1 MNSKITKALSFF
13 SGLTRGASKPASAP
27 AKTGTTRPA
36 LNGALSNLARLNTSS
51 SGAASL
57 LSGAA
62 RPRLSA
68 RDLPRAGA
76 TPRAR
81 AQVLATAREV
91 ARIQALPSPAL
102 PTDLQKRFDALKAS
116 MPKAGGGNAPAGRK
130 PPMTG
135 EKRNGG
141 LSAAVSVQVNVSLS
155 ASVTNADAHEV
166 DGAKVEAP
174 KVEAPKVETPK
185 VETPKAEEPKTE
197 EPKTEEPKTEEPKAE
212 EPKAE
217 GPKTEEPKAEAP
229 KTEEP
234 KTEEPKTEEP
244 KAEGPK
250 TEEPKTEEPKVDEP
264 KVEDPKADGPEAEGP
279 EAQGPKTEGVASPIA
294 DAHQELSGLEGKVHD
309 HVNAMHNAVAA
320 HPAQPPYDLFQQE
333 MAELQ
338 QLAIL
343 ISQILQRLVQ
353 HAGQALLSITRN

>member
-102 PTDLQKRFDALKAS
+102 STDLQKRFDALKAS

-155 ASVTNADAHEV
+155 ASVTNADAYEV
-166 DGAKVEAP
+166 DGA

-185 VETPKAEEPKTE
+185 VET
-197 EPKTEEPKTEEPKAE
+197 PKAE

-229 KTEEP
+229 K
-234 KTEEPKTEEP
+234 
-244 KAEGPK
+244 
-250 TEEPKTEEPKVDEP
+250 
-264 KVEDPKADGPEAEGP
+264 VEDPKADGPEADGPEAEGP

-353 HAGQALLSITRN
+353 HSGQALLSITRN

>member
-27 AKTGTTRPA
+27 ARTGTTRPA
-36 LNGALSNLARLNTSS
+36 SNGALSNLARLNTSS
-51 SGAASL
+51 SAAAAL
-57 LSGAA
+57 ISGAA

-76 TPRAR
+76 TFRAR
-81 AQVLATAREV
+81 AQALATAREV

-102 PTDLQKRFDALKAS
+102 PIDLQKRFDALKAS

-141 LSAAVSVQVNVSLS
+141 LSAAVSVHVNVSLS
-155 ASVTNADAHEV
+155 ASVANADAHEV
-166 DGAKVEAP
+166 DGAKVEELKVEAP
-174 KVEAPKVETPK
+174 KVEAPKAE
-185 VETPKAEEPKTE
+185 EPKAEEPKVE
-197 EPKTEEPKTEEPKAE
+197 ESKVEGPKAE

-217 GPKTEEPKAEAP
+217 GPKAEG
-229 KTEEP
+229 
-234 KTEEPKTEEP
+234 P
-244 KAEGPK
+244 KAEGP
-250 TEEPKTEEPKVDEP
+250 
-264 KVEDPKADGPEAEGP
+264 EAERP
-279 EAQGPKTEGVASPIA
+279 EAQGPKTEGVAGPIA

-353 HAGQALLSITRN
+353 HSGQALLSITRN

>member
-27 AKTGTTRPA
+27 ARTGTTRPA
-36 LNGALSNLARLNTSS
+36 SNGALSNLARLNASS
-51 SGAASL
+51 STAASL

-81 AQVLATAREV
+81 AQALATAREV

-102 PTDLQKRFDALKAS
+102 PIDLQKRFDALKAS

-141 LSAAVSVQVNVSLS
+141 LSAAVSVHVNVSLS
-155 ASVTNADAHEV
+155 ASVANADAHEA
-166 DGAKVEAP
+166 DGAKVEELKVEAPKAEAPKAEAPKVEAP
-174 KVEAPKVETPK
+174 KVEAPKVEAPK
-185 VETPKAEEPKTE
+185 AEAPKAEEPKVE
-197 EPKTEEPKTEEPKAE
+197 EPKVEEPKVEESKVEGPKVEGPKAE

-217 GPKTEEPKAEAP
+217 GPKAE
-229 KTEEP
+229 
-234 KTEEPKTEEP
+234 
-244 KAEGPK
+244 
-250 TEEPKTEEPKVDEP
+250 
-264 KVEDPKADGPEAEGP
+264 GPEAERPEAERP
-279 EAQGPKTEGVASPIA
+279 EAQGPKTEGVAGPIA

-353 HAGQALLSITRN
+353 HSGQALLSITRN

>member
-27 AKTGTTRPA
+27 ARTGTTRPA
-36 LNGALSNLARLNTSS
+36 SNGALSNLARLNTSS
-51 SGAASL
+51 SAAAAL
-57 LSGAA
+57 ISGAA

-76 TPRAR
+76 TFRAR
-81 AQVLATAREV
+81 AQALATAREV

-102 PTDLQKRFDALKAS
+102 PIDLQKRFDALKAG

-135 EKRNGG
+135 AKRNGG
-141 LSAAVSVQVNVSLS
+141 LSAAVPVQVNVSLS
-155 ASVTNADAHEV
+155 ASVANADAHEV
-166 DGAKVEAP
+166 DGAKVEEL
-174 KVEAPKVETPK
+174 KVEAPKVEGPK
-185 VETPKAEEPKTE
+185 VEEPKVEEPKVEEPKVEEPKVEAPKAEAPKAEEPKVE
-197 EPKTEEPKTEEPKAE
+197 ESKVEGPKAE

-217 GPKTEEPKAEAP
+217 GPKAEG
-229 KTEEP
+229 
-234 KTEEPKTEEP
+234 P
-244 KAEGPK
+244 KAEGP
-250 TEEPKTEEPKVDEP
+250 
-264 KVEDPKADGPEAEGP
+264 EAERP
-279 EAQGPKTEGVASPIA
+279 EAQGPKTEGVAGPIA

-353 HAGQALLSITRN
+353 HSGQALLSITRN

>member
-1 MNSKITKALSFF
+1 M
-13 SGLTRGASKPASAP
+13 
-27 AKTGTTRPA
+27 
-36 LNGALSNLARLNTSS
+36 
-51 SGAASL
+51 
-57 LSGAA
+57 
-62 RPRLSA
+62 
-68 RDLPRAGA
+68 
-76 TPRAR
+76 
-81 AQVLATAREV
+81 

-102 PTDLQKRFDALKAS
+102 PIDLQKRFDALKAS

-166 DGAKVEAP
+166 DGAKVEEP
-174 KVEAPKVETPK
+174 KVEAPKVETPEVETPKAEEPKAEEPK
-185 VETPKAEEPKTE
+185 VEEPKAEGPKAEEPKAEGPKAEGPKAEEPKTE
-197 EPKTEEPKTEEPKAE
+197 EPKTEEPKTEK
-212 EPKAE
+212 
-217 GPKTEEPKAEAP
+217 PKTEEPKADA
-229 KTEEP
+229 
-234 KTEEPKTEEP
+234 
-244 KAEGPK
+244 
-250 TEEPKTEEPKVDEP
+250 P
-264 KVEDPKADGPEAEGP
+264 KVEDLKADGPEAEGSEAEGP
-279 EAQGPKTEGVASPIA
+279 EAEGPEAEGPKTEGVASPIA

-353 HAGQALLSITRN
+353 HSGQALLSITRN

>member
-27 AKTGTTRPA
+27 ARTGTTRPA
-36 LNGALSNLARLNTSS
+36 SNGALSNLARLNASS
-51 SGAASL
+51 STAASL

-76 TPRAR
+76 TFRAR
-81 AQVLATAREV
+81 AQALATAREV

-102 PTDLQKRFDALKAS
+102 PIDLQKRFDALKAG

-135 EKRNGG
+135 AKRNGG
-141 LSAAVSVQVNVSLS
+141 LSAAVPVQVNVSLS
-155 ASVTNADAHEV
+155 ASVTNADAHEAH
-166 DGAKVEAP
+166 GAKVEAP
-174 KVEAPKVETPK
+174 KVEAPKVEAPK
-185 VETPKAEEPKTE
+185 VEEPKVEAPKVEAPKAEEPKVE
-197 EPKTEEPKTEEPKAE
+197 ESKVEGPKAE

-217 GPKTEEPKAEAP
+217 GPKAEG
-229 KTEEP
+229 
-234 KTEEPKTEEP
+234 P

-250 TEEPKTEEPKVDEP
+250 AE
-264 KVEDPKADGPEAEGP
+264 GPEAERP
-279 EAQGPKTEGVASPIA
+279 EAQGPKTEGVAGPIA

-353 HAGQALLSITRN
+353 HSGQALLSITRN

>member
-51 SGAASL
+51 SAAASL

-81 AQVLATAREV
+81 AQALATAREV

-102 PTDLQKRFDALKAS
+102 PIDLQKRFDALKAS

-166 DGAKVEAP
+166 DGAKVEES

-185 VETPKAEEPKTE
+185 AETPKAETPKAETPKAEEPKAEEPKAEEPKTE
-197 EPKTEEPKTEEPKAE
+197 EPKVD
-212 EPKAE
+212 
-217 GPKTEEPKAEAP
+217 EPKAEA
-229 KTEEP
+229 
-234 KTEEPKTEEP
+234 
-244 KAEGPK
+244 
-250 TEEPKTEEPKVDEP
+250 P

-343 ISQILQRLVQ
+343 ISQILKRLVQ
-353 HAGQALLSITRN
+353 HSGQALLSITRN

>member
-27 AKTGTTRPA
+27 ARTGTTRPA
-36 LNGALSNLARLNTSS
+36 SNGALSNLARLNTSS
-51 SGAASL
+51 SAAAAL
-57 LSGAA
+57 ISGAA

-76 TPRAR
+76 TFRAR
-81 AQVLATAREV
+81 AQALATAREV

-102 PTDLQKRFDALKAS
+102 PIDLQKRFDALKAS

-135 EKRNGG
+135 AKRNGG
-141 LSAAVSVQVNVSLS
+141 LSAAVPVQVNVSLS
-155 ASVTNADAHEV
+155 ASVTNADAHEAH
-166 DGAKVEAP
+166 GAKVEAP
-174 KVEAPKVETPK
+174 KVEAPKVEAPK
-185 VETPKAEEPKTE
+185 VEAPKVEEPKVEEPKVEAPKVEAPKVEAPKAEEPKAE
-197 EPKTEEPKTEEPKAE
+197 EPKVEESKVEGPKAE

-217 GPKTEEPKAEAP
+217 GPKAEG
-229 KTEEP
+229 
-234 KTEEPKTEEP
+234 P

-250 TEEPKTEEPKVDEP
+250 AE
-264 KVEDPKADGPEAEGP
+264 GPEAERP
-279 EAQGPKTEGVASPIA
+279 EAQGPKTEGVAGPIA

-353 HAGQALLSITRN
+353 HSGQALLSITRN